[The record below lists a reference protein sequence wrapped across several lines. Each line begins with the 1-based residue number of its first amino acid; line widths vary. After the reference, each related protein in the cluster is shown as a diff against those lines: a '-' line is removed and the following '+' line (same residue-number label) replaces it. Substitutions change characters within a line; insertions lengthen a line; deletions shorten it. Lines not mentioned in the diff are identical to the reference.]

1 MERDLL
7 VTVEAF
13 KRDASLVSRMQKLDV
28 CMKQMTNNENSL
40 VEVRYMC
47 PCVLVLELRVQ
58 YVEK

>member
-1 MERDLL
+1 MERDLV

-40 VEVRYMC
+40 VEVCYMC

-58 YVEK
+58 HVEK

>member
-1 MERDLL
+1 M

-28 CMKQMTNNENSL
+28 CIKQMTNNENSL

-58 YVEK
+58 HVEK